1 MHCLPTRYNCR
12 VDERSCD
19 RLLCLV
25 FEDLRRL
32 SDETEEKVGNG
43 KNLKCKE
50 IKIYIKLS
58 FFDLIRKTVLTSCS
72 KLDVK
77 KL

>member
-19 RLLCLV
+19 RLLRLV

-43 KNLKCKE
+43 KNLK
-50 IKIYIKLS
+50 
-58 FFDLIRKTVLTSCS
+58 
-72 KLDVK
+72 
-77 KL
+77 